1 MFKQLGGEP
10 RTVQQVSDME
20 RWLGEDDVVADVC
33 DIEEDIRTP
42 LLEAL
47 QGVRQALAGAG

>member
-1 MFKQLGGEP
+1 
-10 RTVQQVSDME
+10 ME